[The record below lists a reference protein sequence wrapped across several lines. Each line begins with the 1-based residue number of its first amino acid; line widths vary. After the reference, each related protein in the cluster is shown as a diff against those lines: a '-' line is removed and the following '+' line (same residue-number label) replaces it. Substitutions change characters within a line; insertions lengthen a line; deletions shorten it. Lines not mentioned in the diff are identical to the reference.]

1 MSSPDITL
9 RLKHFANL
17 QRKGDLQKILLEAV
31 STIESM
37 QNWKELWTEHN
48 IAYNHLYT
56 AYQAAVFRADP
67 QGKKIIQYELAK
79 QEIAEWKKKKKA
91 EVLHKINKEL
101 KADLRRGNTDVAK
114 LPGFYWAPRFRGRR
128 RLVLRS
134 MDRGLEQRD
143 GPDSQEISVPAL

>member
-31 STIESM
+31 SAIESM

-67 QGKKIIQYELAK
+67 HGKKIVQYELAK
-79 QEIAEWKKKKKA
+79 QEIAEWKKSQK
-91 EVLHKINKEL
+91 VKIQHEITKRL
-101 KADLRRGNTDVAK
+101 KADLRHGNTDVAK

-134 MDRGLEQRD
+134 VDSRVEQRD
-143 GPDSQEISVPAL
+143 EPHSPEIQVPTL

>member
-1 MSSPDITL
+1 MSPDITL

-17 QRKGDLQKILLEAV
+17 QRKGDLQNILLEAV
-31 STIESM
+31 SAIESL
-37 QNWKELWTEHN
+37 QNWKAIWAEHN

-67 QGKKIIQYELAK
+67 QSKKILQYELAK

-91 EVLHKINKEL
+91 EVLHQINKRL
-101 KADLRRGNTDVAK
+101 KADLRGDTDVAK

-128 RLVLRS
+128 RMVLRS
-134 MDRGLEQRD
+134 VDSRVEQRD
-143 GPDSQEISVPAL
+143 EPHSPEIPVPTL

>member
-31 STIESM
+31 SAIESM

-48 IAYNHLYT
+48 IAYQHLYT
-56 AYQAAVFRADP
+56 AYQAALFRADP
-67 QGKKIIQYELAK
+67 HGKKIVQYQLAK
-79 QEIAEWKKKKKA
+79 QEIEEWKKGQK
-91 EVLHKINKEL
+91 VKIQHEITKRL
-101 KADLRRGNTDVAK
+101 KADLRGDADAAK

-128 RLVLRS
+128 RMVLRS

-143 GPDSQEISVPAL
+143 EPHSQEIQVPTL

>member
-1 MSSPDITL
+1 MSGPDITL

-31 STIESM
+31 SAIESM

-48 IAYNHLYT
+48 IAYQHLYT
-56 AYQAAVFRADP
+56 AYQAALFRADP
-67 QGKKIIQYELAK
+67 HGKKIVQYQLAK
-79 QEIAEWKKKKKA
+79 QEIDEWKKNQKT
-91 EVLHKINKEL
+91 KIHHEITKRF
-101 KADLRRGNTDVAK
+101 KADIRNDPDVGK
-114 LPGFYWAPRFRGRR
+114 LPGFYWSPRFRGRR

-143 GPDSQEISVPAL
+143 EPHSPEIQVPTL

>member
-1 MSSPDITL
+1 MKPDVTL

-17 QRKGDLQKILLEAV
+17 QRKGDLQNILLEAV
-31 STIESM
+31 SAIESL
-37 QNWKELWTEHN
+37 QNWKAIWAEHN

-67 QGKKIIQYELAK
+67 QSKKILQYELAK

-91 EVLHKINKEL
+91 EVLYQINKRL
-101 KADLRRGNTDVAK
+101 KADLRGDTDVAK

-128 RLVLRS
+128 RMVLRS
-134 MDRGLEQRD
+134 VDSRVEQRD
-143 GPDSQEISVPAL
+143 EPHSPEISVPTL